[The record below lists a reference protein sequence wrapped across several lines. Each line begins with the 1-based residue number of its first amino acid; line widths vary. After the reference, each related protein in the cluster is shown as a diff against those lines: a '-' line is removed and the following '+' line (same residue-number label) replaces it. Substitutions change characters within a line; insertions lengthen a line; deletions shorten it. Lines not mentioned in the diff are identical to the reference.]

1 LIKSGERK
9 YGLAY
14 AISNGMRAMAVN
26 VDEASGVAGLIKV
39 GDRVD
44 IIAKLNGEEGSMPP
58 RTVVVLQGV
67 NVLAIGSSLENAK
80 PDSKEKPLVKTVT
93 LAVTLEDS
101 LRLKTAVEGGKI
113 SLILRAPSDKGFSNQ
128 QHLVPAVFR
137 LMLLPW
143 LAVDK
148 STICNSCNSNYGSN
162 VFMLVEGEPNVDKI
176 RILIASNNQAYR
188 EALTSNLSHE
198 NDLRIIGEVPDGIQA
213 IKKTEQLLPDIVVIE
228 VDLPSGQGITA
239 VEKITL
245 AHPEVGVIVI
255 GLENDSESF
264 RKAMMAG
271 ARDYFV
277 KEQLS
282 AGELAEAIRRIFL
295 TEKTRLASYASVR
308 RAEQHNKNKVP
319 QVVTVFGAKGGA
331 GKTTLAVNLAVMIA
345 QESKKRVV
353 LLDLDLQFGDVAVYL
368 NLKPRRTLAELVQE
382 RNQWDMQLLSN
393 YLVPHSS
400 GIKVMASPLRHEDAD
415 LIVPEHVEKIL
426 SLCEIILIYYY

>member
-1 LIKSGERK
+1 
-9 YGLAY
+9 
-14 AISNGMRAMAVN
+14 
-26 VDEASGVAGLIKV
+26 
-39 GDRVD
+39 
-44 IIAKLNGEEGSMPP
+44 
-58 RTVVVLQGV
+58 
-67 NVLAIGSSLENAK
+67 
-80 PDSKEKPLVKTVT
+80 
-93 LAVTLEDS
+93 
-101 LRLKTAVEGGKI
+101 
-113 SLILRAPSDKGFSNQ
+113 
-128 QHLVPAVFR
+128 
-137 LMLLPW
+137 
-143 LAVDK
+143 
-148 STICNSCNSNYGSN
+148 
-162 VFMLVEGEPNVDKI
+162 MLVEGESNVDKI
-176 RILIASNNQAYR
+176 RILMASNNQAYR

-228 VDLPSGQGITA
+228 VDLSSGQEITA

-255 GLENDSESF
+255 GLEDDSESF

-319 QVVTVFGAKGGA
+319 QIVTVFGAKGGA

-345 QESKKRVV
+345 QQSKKRVA

-368 NLKPRRTLAELVQE
+368 NLKPRRTMAELVQE

-400 GIKVMASPLRHEDAD
+400 GIKVMASPLRPEDAD

-426 SLCEIILIYYY
+426 SLLRDHFDYIIIDSPPFFSDTILAALDMSTQIVLLMSMDLPSVKNLKLSLNLLDSLHHSGKTKLVINRSSMNFGIDIHDVEKTIDFLAAKELPSDGQTVVGAANKGTPFVLSHPQTEVSKALLRITRMIIEDYGYQKDLRERKPKSSLWSKLFG